1 MAEQVLTVTTAYARE
16 QMARARAEGGI
27 LTKVVK
33 MAFGSGGVDQS
44 GKPLP
49 LDGTEQA
56 LKKELVQKDITSF
69 EFIAPATIRYT
80 CSLTET
86 ELAGETINELALVD
100 SAGKLTAIRTMTN
113 KIKDSDM
120 EFIFEIDDIY

>member
-16 QMARARAEGGI
+16 QMARARAEGGT
-27 LTKVVK
+27 LTKVTK
-33 MAFGSGGVDQS
+33 MAFGAGGADAA

-49 LDGTEQA
+49 LDGTEQS
-56 LKKELVQKDITSF
+56 LKSELLQKDITNY
-69 EFIAPATIRYT
+69 EFIAPATIRYV
-80 CSLTET
+80 CSLAET
-86 ELAGETINELALVD
+86 ELAGKTINELALVD

-113 KIKDSDM
+113 KIKDADM

>member
-1 MAEQVLTVTTAYARE
+1 MADQVLTVTTAYARE
-16 QMARARAEGGI
+16 QMARARAEGGT

-33 MAFGSGGVDQS
+33 MAFGSGGVDAD

-49 LDGTEQA
+49 LDGTEEK
-56 LKKELVQKDITSF
+56 LKAELLVKELSSH
-69 EFIAPATIRYT
+69 EFIAPATIRYI
-80 CSLTET
+80 CSLGEN
-86 ELAGETINELALVD
+86 ELAGKTINELALVD

-113 KIKDSDM
+113 KIKDGDM

>member
-16 QMARARAEGGI
+16 QVARARAEGGT

-33 MAFGSGGVDQS
+33 MAFGSGGVDQA

-49 LDGTEQA
+49 LDGTEQV
-56 LKKELVQKDITSF
+56 LKKELVQKEITSF

-80 CSLTET
+80 CSLAEN

-100 SAGKLTAIRTMTN
+100 SAGKLTAIRTMSN

-120 EFIFEIDDIY
+120 EFVFEIEDIY

>member
-16 QMARARAEGGI
+16 QMARARAEGGM

-33 MAFGSGGVDQS
+33 MAFGSGGVDQA

-49 LDGTEQA
+49 LEGTEQV
-56 LKKELVQKDITSF
+56 LKKELIQKDITNS

-80 CSLTET
+80 CSLAEN
-86 ELAGETINELALVD
+86 ELVGEAINELALVD
-100 SAGKLTAIRTMTN
+100 SAGKLTAVRTMTN
-113 KIKDSDM
+113 KVKDSDM

>member
-16 QMARARAEGGI
+16 QMARARAEGGT

-33 MAFGSGGVDQS
+33 MAFGSGGVDQA

-49 LDGTEQA
+49 LDGTEQV
-56 LKKELVQKDITSF
+56 LKKELIQKEITSF
-69 EFIAPATIRYT
+69 EFIAPATICYI
-80 CSLTET
+80 CSLAET

-100 SAGKLTAIRTMTN
+100 STGKLTAIRTMTN
-113 KIKDSDM
+113 KVKDSDM

>member
-1 MAEQVLTVTTAYARE
+1 MAEQVLTITTAYARE
-16 QMARARAEGGI
+16 QMARARSEGGT
-27 LTKVVK
+27 LTKVIK
-33 MAFGSGGVDQS
+33 MAFGSGGVDQA

-56 LKKELVQKDITSF
+56 LKKELIQKDITSY
-69 EFIAPATIRYT
+69 EFIAPATIRYI
-80 CSLTET
+80 CSLAET

-100 SAGKLTAIRTMTN
+100 SAGKLTVVRTMSN
-113 KIKDSDM
+113 KVKDGDM

>member
-1 MAEQVLTVTTAYARE
+1 MAEQVLTVTTAYARG
-16 QMARARAEGGI
+16 QMARARAEGGS

-33 MAFGSGGVDQS
+33 MAFGSGGVDQA

-49 LDGTEQA
+49 LEGTEQS
-56 LKKELVQKDITSF
+56 LKKELIQKDITSF
-69 EFIAPATIRYT
+69 EFIAPATIRYI
-80 CSLTET
+80 CSLEEA

-100 SAGKLTAIRTMTN
+100 SAGKLTAVRTMSN
-113 KIKDSDM
+113 KTKDADM

>member
-16 QMARARAEGGI
+16 QMARARAEGGT

-33 MAFGSGGVDQS
+33 MAFGSGGVDQA

-49 LDGTEQA
+49 LDGTEQV
-56 LKKELVQKDITSF
+56 LKKELIQKEITSF
-69 EFIAPATIRYT
+69 EFIAPATIRYI
-80 CSLTET
+80 CSLAET

-100 SAGKLTAIRTMTN
+100 STGKLTAIRTMTN
-113 KIKDSDM
+113 KVKDSDM

>member
-16 QMARARAEGGI
+16 QMARARAEGGS

-33 MAFGSGGVDQS
+33 MAFGSGGVDQA

-49 LDGTEQA
+49 LEGTEQS
-56 LKKELVQKDITSF
+56 LRKELIQKDITSF
-69 EFIAPATIRYT
+69 EFISPATIRYI
-80 CSLTET
+80 CSLAEA

-100 SAGKLTAIRTMTN
+100 SAGKLTAVRTMSN
-113 KIKDSDM
+113 KTKDADM